1 MEFDHCTRNGA
12 CEFYK
17 RFPFFVRE
25 IKRNHSFLKRNRE
38 GGGGGTR
45 ISRVSR
51 GKKNRIGISI
61 SFQSEIKGR
70 LNADTLRS
78 IEGRVDIAAWKI
90 TEGARGRRVRRGS
103 RGKRTW
109 KTNGR
114 RGKGEGE
121 DERDG
126 RREKRRLAA
135 DSTVTERDKERG
147 TNSILSSSSFRFH
160 PPPPPQASSSF
171 PPVFVQRDAQSIAI
185 CRLRDIVGAD
195 IR

>member
-1 MEFDHCTRNGA
+1 M
-12 CEFYK
+12 K
-17 RFPFFVRE
+17 
-25 IKRNHSFLKRNRE
+25 
-38 GGGGGTR
+38 
-45 ISRVSR
+45 
-51 GKKNRIGISI
+51 
-61 SFQSEIKGR
+61 
-70 LNADTLRS
+70 
-78 IEGRVDIAAWKI
+78 
-90 TEGARGRRVRRGS
+90 
-103 RGKRTW
+103 
-109 KTNGR
+109 
-114 RGKGEGE
+114 
-121 DERDG
+121 G

>member
-1 MEFDHCTRNGA
+1 MKDPIGIRSLYA
-12 CEFYK
+12 K
-17 RFPFFVRE
+17 RRVRVLQKIPFFVRE

-38 GGGGGTR
+38 GGEGGTR

-121 DERDG
+121 DEREARKKAIGGGFDG
-126 RREKRRLAA
+126 DR
-135 DSTVTERDKERG
+135 
-147 TNSILSSSSFRFH
+147 
-160 PPPPPQASSSF
+160 
-171 PPVFVQRDAQSIAI
+171 
-185 CRLRDIVGAD
+185 
-195 IR
+195 